1 MPDHDIINIAIIGG
15 ATYCRELLEKTTLE
29 YGEQAF
35 NARIVAVA
43 DPDFDTPGMQ
53 VARQLGLITVGDYH
67 ELYAAEHD
75 IHLFIILTPDQDILE
90 DILRTKPAHIRIQS
104 YRVFEVFWNAISIEE
119 RKLRERNRE
128 VETILNGIKDFIIVI
143 DANMEILEVN
153 DAFLQ
158 KMGYSPEEVIGKK
171 CHAIFQKVDQQCQ
184 HLDFTCPLEDIVR
197 NKQPVRQILTR
208 RKQSGDTRYIEVS
221 IFPIWEKNG
230 KISKF
235 IEISRDITEQKME
248 EEEIMSRLEQMV
260 AERTRQLKETHDQLL
275 HKDKMTSLGK
285 LSASVVH
292 EINNPIAG
300 SLNLVMLM
308 KRIIDEGPVGDGELT
323 EFDEYLTLMETE
335 TRRVSR
341 IVSDLLAFSRQS
353 KVEPKRLNLN
363 ELIERT
369 LILNANLLKLHAVKV
384 KKRLHPK
391 LPEIVGSDDQLLQV
405 FMNLI
410 SNAAEAME
418 GMGDGV
424 LNIETKY
431 SSKHGRI
438 SVSFKDTGPG
448 IPNENRAKVFEPFFT
463 TKKKGKG
470 VGLGLSVA
478 YGIIQDHGGAIKV
491 KSKPGKGATFKIEFP
506 LERAQDQQASQGGMH
521 G

>member
-1 MPDHDIINIAIIGG
+1 MPDQDIINIAIIGG
-15 ATYCRELLEKTTLE
+15 ATYCKELLEKTTLE
-29 YGEQAF
+29 YGEQAVH
-35 NARIVAVA
+35 ARIVAVA
-43 DPDFDTPGMQ
+43 DPDSETPGMQ

-67 ELYAAEHD
+67 ELYAPEYD
-75 IHLFIILTPDQDILE
+75 IHLFIILAPEQEVLE

-143 DANMEILEVN
+143 NADMEIVEVN
-153 DAFLQ
+153 EAFLQ

-171 CHAIFQKVDQQCQ
+171 CHAIFQKVDHQCQ
-184 HLDFTCPLEDIVR
+184 HLDFPCPLEDIVR

-208 RKQSGDTRYIEVS
+208 TKQSGETRYIEVS
-221 IFPIWEKNG
+221 IFPIWEKDG

-248 EEEIMSRLEQMV
+248 EESIMGRLEQMV

-300 SLNLVMLM
+300 SLNLIMLM
-308 KRIIDEGPVGDGELT
+308 KRIIDEGPVGEREWA
-323 EFDEYLTLMETE
+323 EFNEYLTLMEAE

-341 IVSDLLAFSRQS
+341 IISDLLAFSRPS
-353 KVEPKRLNLN
+353 KVEPKLLSLND
-363 ELIERT
+363 LIERT
-369 LILNANLLKLHAVKV
+369 LILNANLLRLHAVKI
-384 KKRLHPK
+384 KKRLHPN
-391 LPEIVGSDDQLLQV
+391 LPEIIGSDDQLLQV

-410 SNAAEAME
+410 SNAVEAME
-418 GMGDGV
+418 GLGGGV
-424 LNIETKY
+424 LSIETTH
-431 SSKHGRI
+431 SSKDRLI
-438 SVSFKDTGPG
+438 AVNFRDTGPG
-448 IPNENRAKVFEPFFT
+448 IPKENRAKVFEPFFT

-478 YGIIQDHGGAIKV
+478 YGIIRDHGGSIKV
-491 KSKPGKGATFKIEFP
+491 KSRPGKGATFKIEFP
-506 LERAQDQQASQGGMH
+506 LDRTTEQQVYQGGVN